1 MLIIMTFCS
10 YRYQL
15 PKIIEMKKNEKMN
28 NRIND
33 LFKTKKKNILSV
45 YFTAGFPNLNDTVE
59 IIEQLEKN
67 GVDLIEIGIPFSDP
81 AADGPVIQKSSETAL
96 KNGMSLNLLFEQ
108 LKTIRKSVNIP
119 LVLMGYFNTV
129 FQFGVE
135 RFCQKCADIG
145 IDGTI
150 LPDLP
155 LDEFELEYKSTFK
168 KYNLHNILLITP
180 QTSYAR
186 VKQIDAVSEGF
197 IYMVSSSSTTGT
209 GKKVEDFQQDY
220 FERIQ
225 QMKLKNP
232 RLIGF
237 GISDN
242 ATFKNACKYAGGAII
257 GSAFIN
263 VLSAKTYKKENI
275 ADFVKTIQTDK

>member
-1 MLIIMTFCS
+1 MTFCS

-15 PKIIEMKKNEKMN
+15 PKIIEMKKNEKMD

-33 LFKTKKKNILSV
+33 LFKTKKENILSV
-45 YFTAGFPNLNDTVE
+45 YFTAGFPNLKDTVE
-59 IIEQLEKN
+59 IIQQLEKK

-81 AADGPVIQKSSETAL
+81 TADGPIIQKSSETAL

-119 LVLMGYFNTV
+119 LILMGYFNPV

-135 RFCQKCADIG
+135 RFCRKCAEVG
-145 IDGTI
+145 IDGAI

-155 LDEFELEYKSTFK
+155 LDEFELEYKSFFK
-168 KYNLHNILLITP
+168 ENNLHNILLITP
-180 QTSYAR
+180 QTSEAR
-186 VKQIDAVSEGF
+186 IRQIDAASEGF

-220 FERIQ
+220 FERIH
-225 QMKLKNP
+225 QMNLKNP
-232 RLIGF
+232 RIIGF
-237 GISDN
+237 GISDK
-242 ATFKNACKYAGGAII
+242 ATFNNACKYAGGAII
-257 GSAFIN
+257 GSAF
-263 VLSAKTYKKENI
+263 VKALSSNSNI
-275 ADFVKTIQTDK
+275 EESITEFVGSI